1 MGDRHILIVDDSVT
15 IRTGL
20 KRNLETFNAEI
31 MEAADGREGLDLAL
45 NNSFDLIITDF
56 DMPRMNGVEFCQRLK
71 SDPLTRGIPVIML
84 SSFDSDSDI
93 NRGFEAGASAYVSK
107 HEARSR
113 LNDVIEEILSKS
125 NIQRQQLIMVV
136 DDSHAIRHLVENG
149 LAQAGFQVITADN
162 GRKALDFL
170 TKKRPDL
177 IISDID
183 MPEMNG
189 FAFCEAVHKDPDLA
203 SIPFVVMSS
212 NNQRGYMKR
221 MLENGAAAY
230 MVKPFNLDQ
239 LVILVEKLLSDHFL
253 LLLKERERLDTER
266 RMMLASITSL
276 VSALEARDSYTR
288 GHSEAVARIVSGLV
302 TLTGGSKEEI
312 ESVAIGGR
320 LHDIGK
326 IGVKDSI
333 LSKPGRLTSEEFAVI
348 QQHPLTGAN
357 ILKSIPSLM
366 DIIPIVLSHH
376 ERLDGKGY
384 PQGLKGDE
392 IPQWSRMTAVA
403 DTYHALTSDRP
414 YRNSMPDEK
423 ALQIIDDVKGT
434 QLCPDCVELFFNW
447 LRLNKN
453 KKSLI

>member
-1 MGDRHILIVDDSVT
+1 MSDRHILIVDDSAT

-20 KRNLETFNAEI
+20 KRTLEPFNAEI
-31 MEAADGREGLDLAL
+31 MEATDGREGLDLAL

-162 GRKALDFL
+162 GKNALDLL

-212 NNQRGYMKR
+212 NSQRGHMKR

-253 LLLKERERLDTER
+253 LLLKERERLDMER

-288 GHSEAVARIVSGLV
+288 GHSEAV
-302 TLTGGSKEEI
+302 
-312 ESVAIGGR
+312 
-320 LHDIGK
+320 
-326 IGVKDSI
+326 
-333 LSKPGRLTSEEFAVI
+333 
-348 QQHPLTGAN
+348 
-357 ILKSIPSLM
+357 
-366 DIIPIVLSHH
+366 
-376 ERLDGKGY
+376 
-384 PQGLKGDE
+384 
-392 IPQWSRMTAVA
+392 
-403 DTYHALTSDRP
+403 
-414 YRNSMPDEK
+414 
-423 ALQIIDDVKGT
+423 
-434 QLCPDCVELFFNW
+434 
-447 LRLNKN
+447 
-453 KKSLI
+453 